1 MNGSEYIV
9 TFLFDV
15 VAVDSL
21 RGSAYVVGYVSGN
34 LDGQILTGASYS
46 DIGLV
51 KYDASGDW
59 KWTRIRG
66 ATGSDFGYGG

>member
-1 MNGSEYIV
+1 M
-9 TFLFDV
+9 
-15 VAVDSL
+15 AVDSL
-21 RGSAYVVGYVSGN
+21 RGSAYLVGQVSGN
-34 LDGQILTGASYS
+34 LDGQILSGTSGS

-66 ATGSDFGYGG
+66 AAGSDFGYGG